1 MPRTELGKRTMRP
14 DWSIPCTHQEL
25 AEDEGKDQLVLVVTL
40 PDSAHALAFMRAA
53 EELELMLE
61 DTTVRMLNLA
71 EYVEGEPPPPGSDIP
86 GAAGWHLV
94 GVIRGPER
102 SQIPEAQQEAVKE
115 EFFGDCVSIL
125 ESHGL
130 VEERPSQ
137 WAVS

>member
-1 MPRTELGKRTMRP
+1 MPRTALGKRAARP
-14 DWSIPCTHQEL
+14 DVSIRCAHQQL

-61 DTTVRMLNLA
+61 DTAVRMLNLA
-71 EYVEGEPPPPGSDIP
+71 EYVEGEPPPPGSDTP

-94 GVIRGPER
+94 GVIHGPQRG
-102 SQIPEAQQEAVKE
+102 QIPEIQQQAVKE
-115 EFFGDCVSIL
+115 NFFGDCISIL

-130 VEERPSQ
+130 IEERPSA